1 MKHVGMAVGMSMID
15 RIDQV
20 REIADHYGF
29 RLGQVPYN
37 SYGAT
42 DKIDNIALYPK
53 DERLPV
59 YSRDACLFT
68 GNLSELE
75 NFFEG
80 IRWSR
85 NYDQM
90 IGAMSAQRRQQF
102 EAKEIARLAKIQY
115 NQERA
120 ETFQTLKKEFTNGTD

>member
-1 MKHVGMAVGMSMID
+1 MKHIGVAVGMTMID
-15 RIDQV
+15 RIDHV
-20 REIADHYGF
+20 RELADHYGF

-37 SYGAT
+37 SYGVT
-42 DKIDNIALYPK
+42 DNIDNIALYPK

-85 NYDQM
+85 NYDQT
-90 IGAMSAQRRQQF
+90 IGAMSAQRREQY
-102 EAKEIARLAKIQY
+102 EAKEVARLAKIQY
-115 NQERA
+115 NEERA
-120 ETFQTLKKEFTNGTD
+120 ETFKTLKKEFV

>member
-1 MKHVGMAVGMSMID
+1 VKHIGVAVGMTMID
-15 RIDQV
+15 RIDHV
-20 REIADHYGF
+20 RELADHYGF

-37 SYGAT
+37 SYGVT
-42 DKIDNIALYPK
+42 DNIDNIALYPK

-85 NYDQM
+85 NYDQT
-90 IGAMSAQRRQQF
+90 IGAMSAQRREQY
-102 EAKEIARLAKIQY
+102 EAKEVARLAKIQY
-115 NQERA
+115 NEERA
-120 ETFQTLKKEFTNGTD
+120 ETFKTLKKEFV

>member
-1 MKHVGMAVGMSMID
+1 VKHIGVAVGMSMID
-15 RIDQV
+15 RIDRV

-37 SYGAT
+37 SYGVTVT
-42 DKIDNIALYPK
+42 DNIDNIELYPN

-80 IRWSR
+80 IRWTR
-85 NYDQM
+85 NYDQT
-90 IGAMSAQRRQQF
+90 IGAMSAQRREQY

-120 ETFQTLKKEFTNGTD
+120 ETYETLKKEFN